1 MNVKLVLRRMI
12 YSDGMNPLKHSVIFV
27 ITFFFFINTM
37 TTTSLFSY
45 LPKLVKSF
53 GASEV
58 QAGEDAGLIG
68 SSLFFSR
75 IFSSLLWG
83 YFADK
88 YGNKKLLFLS
98 SICIAISTLAFAFSR
113 SFTWAFVTK
122 LLQGAAMGVVIIT
135 KSIVVDVCDDTNVSL
150 AFSILFTGYH
160 LGEVIGPSLSAIL
173 VFPAEQYPNAF
184 SKESFFGEYKIFL
197 PNLLISIS
205 FVIAIVWGYFTIPES
220 KNALKPE
227 EICLINED
235 ITEVNTD
242 GEKEHCFMNHPLN
255 TNDYKTAENPALLPE
270 NQIVKHLL
278 HKLHLML
285 KNSSFIRILSSK
297 ESLLSVML
305 YGLYGVVGIGIE
317 EIIPVFLATSK
328 DYGGA
333 AMTVFDI
340 GIMLLVSSILFIIAQ
355 FSTSK
360 LQYRLGAKTTF
371 VGCIFIFACATPLLP
386 CSTLPQ
392 NNKLRWVLLLI
403 IQVLINVVNNAC
415 FICVNIFLGNSVEH
429 DLLGTVNGLGMSVSC
444 IGRALGPTIFGFSF
458 SWSLSNIDQHKFGF
472 PFNQFFVFFLI
483 SIGCLL
489 TCAYVYWFIP
499 STLNKRKVLPEK
511 S

>member
-184 SKESFFGEYKIFL
+184 SKG
-197 PNLLISIS
+197 LL
-205 FVIAIVWGYFTIPES
+205 F
-220 KNALKPE
+220 
-227 EICLINED
+227 
-235 ITEVNTD
+235 
-242 GEKEHCFMNHPLN
+242 
-255 TNDYKTAENPALLPE
+255 
-270 NQIVKHLL
+270 
-278 HKLHLML
+278 
-285 KNSSFIRILSSK
+285 
-297 ESLLSVML
+297 
-305 YGLYGVVGIGIE
+305 
-317 EIIPVFLATSK
+317 
-328 DYGGA
+328 
-333 AMTVFDI
+333 
-340 GIMLLVSSILFIIAQ
+340 
-355 FSTSK
+355 
-360 LQYRLGAKTTF
+360 
-371 VGCIFIFACATPLLP
+371 
-386 CSTLPQ
+386 
-392 NNKLRWVLLLI
+392 
-403 IQVLINVVNNAC
+403 
-415 FICVNIFLGNSVEH
+415 
-429 DLLGTVNGLGMSVSC
+429 
-444 IGRALGPTIFGFSF
+444 
-458 SWSLSNIDQHKFGF
+458 
-472 PFNQFFVFFLI
+472 
-483 SIGCLL
+483 
-489 TCAYVYWFIP
+489 
-499 STLNKRKVLPEK
+499 
-511 S
+511 